1 MDQESIFT
9 SRSLNEELE
18 PEDIPSCPLCDRL
31 YPQMTVKCCSKFLC
45 FTCYNKMVLSGRTL
59 SCPYCRSN
67 PLLFENDTE
76 SEAESEAQNGY
87 NSEAES
93 ESQNNNI
100 LLLRPRMVN
109 LSIDFSTIEDFINFM
124 SNINRNRNYSDQIL
138 NSLSRSIRT
147 SPLHNSNSLFRTNI
161 LCTRT
166 LFLLFLLTICYF
178 VPNILIFA
186 FYLGY
191 MFGTFNRD
199 VLTILLFYPII
210 YPCYIYKEYI
220 KDSTF
225 YRYIS
230 SLSII
235 DS

>member
-1 MDQESIFT
+1 MSQ
-9 SRSLNEELE
+9 SLNSEPE
-18 PEDIPSCPLCDRL
+18 PEDISSCPLCDRFF
-31 YPQMTVKCCSKFLC
+31 PQMTTKCCLKFLC
-45 FTCYNKMVLSGRTL
+45 FTCYNKMILSGRTL

-67 PLLFENDTE
+67 PLLFQNDTE
-76 SEAESEAQNGY
+76 SESQDDNETQNDEHEEQGIDIAL
-87 NSEAES
+87 S
-93 ESQNNNI
+93 
-100 LLLRPRMVN
+100 RPGAVN
-109 LSIDFSTIEDFINFM
+109 LLIDFPTTEEFIHFM
-124 SNINRNRNYSDQIL
+124 SNITRNHNYNDQSL
-138 NSLSRSIRT
+138 NSLLRSIRT
-147 SPLHNSNSLFRTNI
+147 SSFHNTNLISRTNI

-166 LFLLFLLTICYF
+166 LFLLTLLTIFYF